1 MTGKDGGDLQAL
13 EKGLKLPLT
22 MCQVGAASRLGITE
36 NAPGE
41 G

>member
-1 MTGKDGGDLQAL
+1 MTDKDGGDLQAL

-22 MCQVGAASRLGITE
+22 MCQVGAAARLGMIE
-36 NAPGE
+36 NSPGE